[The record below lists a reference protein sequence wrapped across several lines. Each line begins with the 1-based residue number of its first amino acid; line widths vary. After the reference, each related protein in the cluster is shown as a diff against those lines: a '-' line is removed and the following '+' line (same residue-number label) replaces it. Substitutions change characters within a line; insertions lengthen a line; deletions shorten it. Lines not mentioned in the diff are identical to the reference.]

1 MSIQSE
7 IDSTHR
13 FLRRAKKFIEKVNE
27 SLNCEICYTHRK
39 ATTYTCTHKVCQTCY
54 EKTKQCPF
62 CRAPKPLILHDYIYQ
77 KDGLFGR
84 WVRVSDHMRQ
94 NGIEPEAEINYTHA
108 IFQVIFLYN
117 DIKKEMIYC
126 NKYTDFL
133 NTVMP
138 KLLVVNTALNYPIF
152 TLHSDEDIFSDDLRI
167 IRVIRGDRLDF
178 RINRPVLHDMV
189 RKLNRMKINC
199 LTLLETIQDLNEFI
213 QHGKELPS

>member
-62 CRAPKPLILHDYIYQ
+62 CRAPKPLILHEYIYQ
-77 KDGLFGR
+77 RDGLFGK
-84 WVRVSDHMRQ
+84 WVMVSDDMRQ
-94 NGIEPEAEINYTHA
+94 NGINPEAEINYIHV

-126 NKYTDFL
+126 NKCTDFL
-133 NTVMP
+133 NAVMP
-138 KLLVVNTALNYPIF
+138 KLLVVTPTKTYSVK
-152 TLHSDEDIFSDDLRI
+152 T
-167 IRVIRGDRLDF
+167 
-178 RINRPVLHDMV
+178 
-189 RKLNRMKINC
+189 
-199 LTLLETIQDLNEFI
+199 
-213 QHGKELPS
+213 

>member
-1 MSIQSE
+1 
-7 IDSTHR
+7 
-13 FLRRAKKFIEKVNE
+13 
-27 SLNCEICYTHRK
+27 
-39 ATTYTCTHKVCQTCY
+39 
-54 EKTKQCPF
+54 
-62 CRAPKPLILHDYIYQ
+62 
-77 KDGLFGR
+77 
-84 WVRVSDHMRQ
+84 
-94 NGIEPEAEINYTHA
+94 
-108 IFQVIFLYN
+108 
-117 DIKKEMIYC
+117 MIYC
-126 NKYTDFL
+126 HKYTDFL